1 MPNQPIGLREL
12 LNHIFCAT
20 FGQPLSVSSE
30 QELEPIR
37 DSIAKLRRC
46 YKANTPESAYGNS
59 SARQAYML
67 AYYPYYI
74 QPAMKIFSEI
84 ILKEPKI
91 AAANELNLS
100 FMAGGPCSE
109 AIGVTEAL
117 QRNGKKCPV
126 NITILDRELGWKDQ
140 HSLTQHLCQYYQP
153 EANITGFIGCNILQS
168 CQTCPNAEQCRSK
181 VFDTTNVYFPQNY
194 LSHLPYRDIGLFL
207 ERFAEKIRLAKPG
220 SVFAIID
227 LNYLQSRTVLQKLLE
242 TQLPVKLLGTNIN
255 QGINIAIHPWPDDL
269 WKEKIFLDQPGL
281 WPKRRV
287 NYYYL
292 VFRREMTAQDFIQQ
306 MREHTRQAREQA
318 QQIQNY
324 LQQTT
329 EGSYAI

>member
-1 MPNQPIGLREL
+1 MPNHPIGLREL

-20 FGQPLSVSSE
+20 FGQPLVAASE

-46 YKANTPESAYGNS
+46 YKANTPEAAYSDS

-140 HSLTQHLCQYYQP
+140 HGQYRITYSKQQKGAMLYDIKRQPPDRHSGLLQRMVFQPPEGGLCGGNKPLQHPAGQP
-153 EANITGFIGCNILQS
+153 HPPHPEG
-168 CQTCPNAEQCRSK
+168 R
-181 VFDTTNVYFPQNY
+181 
-194 LSHLPYRDIGLFL
+194 GLHRL
-207 ERFAEKIRLAKPG
+207 LDEKPR
-220 SVFAIID
+220 
-227 LNYLQSRTVLQKLLE
+227 
-242 TQLPVKLLGTNIN
+242 
-255 QGINIAIHPWPDDL
+255 PDACA
-269 WKEKIFLDQPGL
+269 P
-281 WPKRRV
+281 R
-287 NYYYL
+287 
-292 VFRREMTAQDFIQQ
+292 
-306 MREHTRQAREQA
+306 
-318 QQIQNY
+318 
-324 LQQTT
+324 
-329 EGSYAI
+329 

>member
-20 FGQPLSVSSE
+20 FGQPLSVASE

-140 HSLTQHLCQYYQP
+140 HDLTQRLCQHYQP

-181 VFDTTNVYFPQNY
+181 VFDTTNVYFLQNY
-194 LSHLPYRDIGLFL
+194 SAISPTGISACSWNASRKKSGWPNPAPSLPSSTSTTCSQEPSCKNLNCSRLSYPS
-207 ERFAEKIRLAKPG
+207 ACWVPTSIR
-220 SVFAIID
+220 
-227 LNYLQSRTVLQKLLE
+227 E
-242 TQLPVKLLGTNIN
+242 
-255 QGINIAIHPWPDDL
+255 
-269 WKEKIFLDQPGL
+269 
-281 WPKRRV
+281 
-287 NYYYL
+287 
-292 VFRREMTAQDFIQQ
+292 
-306 MREHTRQAREQA
+306 
-318 QQIQNY
+318 
-324 LQQTT
+324 
-329 EGSYAI
+329 

>member
-1 MPNQPIGLREL
+1 MPNHPIGLREL

-20 FGQPLSVSSE
+20 FGQPLVAASE

-46 YKANTPESAYGNS
+46 YKADTPESAYGNS

-91 AAANELNLS
+91 AAARELNLS

-140 HSLTQHLCQYYQP
+140 HGLTQRLCQYYQP
-153 EANITGFIGCNILQS
+153 EARITGFIGCNILQS
-168 CQTCPNAEQCRSK
+168 CQTCPNAAQCRSK
-181 VFDTTNVYFPQNY
+181 VFDTTNVYFLQNY

-207 ERFAEKIRLAKPG
+207 ERFTEKIRLAKPG

-227 LNYLQSRTVLQKLLE
+227 LNYLQSRTVLQKLLG
-242 TQLPVKLLGTNIN
+242 TQLPVSLLGTNIN
-255 QGINIAIHPWPDDL
+255 QGINTAIHPFPDSLWQKKIFLPQDDL
-269 WKEKIFLDQPGL
+269 W
-281 WPKRRV
+281 PKCKV

-292 VFRREMTAQDFIQQ
+292 VFRREMTAQERWQQ
-306 MREHTRQAREQA
+306 TKERI